1 MKTNLVQNSAS
12 AISLS
17 HICQNRIGISR
28 VFRSGRLLSLIAL
41 VALGCLSSAAA
52 PRAGGCGEPYKAG
65 AAPLMPFLNQQSE
78 GESFQP
84 VTIVGLWHVIY
95 TAGGAKFN
103 ESFKMWH
110 SDGIEFE
117 NAFLPPSGGNICYGV
132 WKDIGRGTVK
142 LHHVGLMFG
151 GTDGALSNTFTVD
164 EINTVGPNGLT
175 YQGTFD
181 FKVYDLNANLLQE
194 VKGTTAATR
203 VVVP

>member
-12 AISLS
+12 AISFP
-17 HICQNRIGISR
+17 HISRNRIRISR
-28 VFRSGRLLSLIAL
+28 VFRSGRFLALIAL

-52 PRAGGCGEPYKAG
+52 ARAGGCGEAYKTG
-65 AAPLMPFLNQQSE
+65 AAPLMPFLNQQPES
-78 GESFQP
+78 ESFQP
-84 VTIVGLWHVIY
+84 ITIVGLWHVIY
-95 TAGGAKFN
+95 TADGAKFN

-117 NAFLPPSGGNICYGV
+117 NAFLPPSGGNIFYGV

-142 LHHVGLMFG
+142 LHHVDLMFG

-164 EINTVGPNGLT
+164 EINTVGSNGLT
-175 YQGTFD
+175 YQRTFD
-181 FKVYDLNANLLQE
+181 FKVYDLNANLVQE
-194 VKGTTAATR
+194 GKGTTAATR